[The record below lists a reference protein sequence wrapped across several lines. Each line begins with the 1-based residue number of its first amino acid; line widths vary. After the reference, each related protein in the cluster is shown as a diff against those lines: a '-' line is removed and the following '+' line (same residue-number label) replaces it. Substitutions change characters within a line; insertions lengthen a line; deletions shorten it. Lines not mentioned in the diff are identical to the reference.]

1 MKATGFAFHKFRSTL
16 KPLVIGMSLA
26 LFVPAVAGQQA
37 PVPASS
43 PVEGNPQAVLNYWT
57 AARMQ
62 QAVPIDLPQ
71 ASGQEAADDFITSTS
86 NEPEAFDP
94 STQPKSAT
102 NDTVSQLLDSL
113 ATSNAPFTLAPSY
126 SYPFPFTRYDV
137 APLLY
142 APQLANG
149 LAGVAPSFPYKT
161 VGKLFVTT
169 DAGVNAVCSAS
180 VIFDHLVLTARHCIY
195 NQDTG
200 RFFTNITFAPGYF
213 NANNP
218 PVGGRWA
225 GRRLYTWARP
235 APNWR
240 YDIGFVQL
248 FDDDR
253 RGCGGSVGGR
263 PIETYT
269 GHLGS
274 FWGGSYTAVHWNQF
288 GYPAAGMFNGQVMV
302 EADSSTGQVGG
313 VGSWNDTVQVGND
326 MTGGSSGGPW
336 IRHMFPNRFG
346 ALQNLANGLNSFG
359 PGGRPA
365 ATGSPAFFQYNY
377 GSLYT
382 GAKALACP

>member
-1 MKATGFAFHKFRSTL
+1 MKATGSAFHKFRSTL
-16 KPLVIGMSLA
+16 KTLVIGMSLA
-26 LFVPAVAGQQA
+26 LFVPAVEGQQA

-94 STQPKSAT
+94 SAKPKSAT

-113 ATSNAPFTLAPSY
+113 ATSNAPFTLASGY

-169 DAGVNAVCSAS
+169 DAGVNAVCGAS
-180 VIFDHLVLTARHCIY
+180 VIFDHLLLTARHCIY

-218 PVGGRWA
+218 
-225 GRRLYTWARP
+225 
-235 APNWR
+235 
-240 YDIGFVQL
+240 QL
-248 FDDDR
+248 
-253 RGCGGSVGGR
+253 
-263 PIETYT
+263 
-269 GHLGS
+269 
-274 FWGGSYTAVHWNQF
+274 
-288 GYPAAGMFNGQVMV
+288 
-302 EADSSTGQVGG
+302 GG
-313 VGSWNDTVQVGND
+313 VGRADDCTPGHGRPRTGATTSALCNSST
-326 MTGGSSGGPW
+326 MTGAGAAEVWEGDRLRPTPGTW
-336 IRHMFPNRFG
+336 DRFG
-346 ALQNLANGLNSFG
+346 AAVTPQSTGTSLAILRLECSMARSWWRRIRA
-359 PGGRPA
+359 PRKWA
-365 ATGSPAFFQYNY
+365 GSAR
-377 GSLYT
+377 GTIRCKSAMT
-382 GAKALACP
+382 